1 MKNEDKILEAALV
14 VVQENTISGTRMHLI
29 AEKAEMLQSNLHY
42 YYKTKND
49 LMYALQ
55 KKVLDKC
62 LDIRASIRNQSE
74 DTLESQLEVFIEQ
87 KRSFIMEHREYD
99 YAELDFWIQG
109 RINPDMKQGFAE
121 SFQGWRHELGL
132 ILDKYVP
139 NMSKPLRNNLPSQI
153 VSILEGA
160 TIQYLIDE
168 NSFNIDEYFEF
179 AKKMIL
185 KTIYSDDMIN

>member
-14 VVQENTISGTRMHLI
+14 VVQENTISKTRMHLI
-29 AEKAEMLQSNLHY
+29 AQKAEMLQSNLHY

-49 LMYALQ
+49 LMCALQ

-62 LDIRASIRNQSE
+62 LDIRADIRVHSE
-74 DTLESQLEVFIEQ
+74 DTLESQLDVFINQ
-87 KRSFIMEHREYD
+87 KKAFIMEYREYD
-99 YAELDFWIQG
+99 YAELDFWVQG
-109 RINPDMKQGFAE
+109 RINPDMKDGFAK
-121 SFQGWRHELGL
+121 SFQGWRQELGQ

-139 NMSKPLRNNLPSQI
+139 NLPKTLRNNLPSQI

-168 NSFNIDEYFEF
+168 DSFDIDEYFNF

-185 KTIYSDDMIN
+185 KTIYSDDMI